1 MINIVIPEIYTQKIE
16 QELIEKTVLA
26 ISKHENL
33 SSEVDV
39 SVVLESDSG
48 IQKLNAQFRG
58 IDSPTDVLSFSS
70 EDIDPETGRRYLG
83 DILISY
89 PRAMAQAEHAGHSVQ
104 NEVQLLIIHG
114 MLHLMGFDHDTETNK
129 KEMWQKQEKLLN
141 NLSVDINHL
150 PEE

>member
-1 MINIVIPEIYTQKIE
+1 MINIVIPDIYTQEIE
-16 QELIEKTVLA
+16 PGLIKKTVLA
-26 ISKHENL
+26 ITKHENL

-39 SVVLESDSG
+39 SIVLESDEG

-70 EDIDPETGRRYLG
+70 EDIDPETGKRYLG
-83 DILISY
+83 DIIISY
-89 PRAMAQAEHAGHSVQ
+89 PRAMAQAELAGHSVK

-114 MLHLMGFDHDTETNK
+114 MLHLMGYDHDTETNK
-129 KEMWQKQEKLLN
+129 KDMWQKQDKLLK
-141 NLSVDINHL
+141 NLSVNITRL

>member
-1 MINIVIPEIYTQKIE
+1 MINIIIPEIYTQEIE
-16 QELIEKTVLA
+16 QRLIEKTVLA
-26 ISKHENL
+26 ITEHENF

-39 SVVLESDSG
+39 SIVFESDLG

-83 DILISY
+83 DIIISY
-89 PRAMAQAEHAGHSVQ
+89 PRAMAQAELAGHSVQ

-129 KEMWQKQEKLLN
+129 KEMWQKQEKLLK
-141 NLSVDINHL
+141 NLSVNLNQL
-150 PEE
+150 PEA

>member
-1 MINIVIPEIYTQKIE
+1 MINIVIPDIYTQEIE
-16 QELIEKTVLA
+16 PGLIEKTVLA
-26 ISKHENL
+26 IIKHL

-39 SVVLESDSG
+39 SIVLESDEG

-70 EDIDPETGRRYLG
+70 DDIDPETGQRYLG
-83 DILISY
+83 DIIISY
-89 PRAMAQAEHAGHSVQ
+89 PCAMAQAELAGHSVK

-114 MLHLMGFDHDTETNK
+114 MLHLMGYDHDTETNK
-129 KEMWQKQEKLLN
+129 KDMWQKQDKLLK
-141 NLSVDINHL
+141 NLSVNISRL

>member
-1 MINIVIPEIYTQKIE
+1 MINIVIPDIYTQEIE
-16 QELIEKTVLA
+16 PGLIEKTVLA
-26 ISKHENL
+26 IIKHENL

-39 SVVLESDSG
+39 SIVLESDEG

-70 EDIDPETGRRYLG
+70 DDIDPETGQRYLG
-83 DILISY
+83 DIIISY
-89 PRAMAQAEHAGHSVQ
+89 PRAMAQAELAGHSVK

-114 MLHLMGFDHDTETNK
+114 MLHLMGYDHDTETNK
-129 KEMWQKQEKLLN
+129 KDMWQKQDKLLK
-141 NLSVDINHL
+141 NLSVNISRL